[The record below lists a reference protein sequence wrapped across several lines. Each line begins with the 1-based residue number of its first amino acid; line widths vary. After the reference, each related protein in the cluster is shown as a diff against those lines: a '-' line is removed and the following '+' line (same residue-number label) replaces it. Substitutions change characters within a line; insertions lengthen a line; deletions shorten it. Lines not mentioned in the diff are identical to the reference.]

1 MRKLQPGEAGVPAV
15 VPQRQAEGRWETVAT
30 ARQATRWQAT
40 VYVRTSA
47 GVRRKLVRVAR
58 TRSRVVT
65 AIEDAIR
72 DALEDDRTFTRDT
85 PLADLVRHWVS
96 DHLPRED
103 AGYAENTVERYTIA
117 WNAYLVGQPLL
128 RLPIKSAND
137 GQRLRQM
144 LREIADT
151 KGTATARSCRAV
163 LSGSLDL
170 AFEDRVIDFNA
181 MKTIGPVK
189 AEVVKESQ
197 RDFTRAFT
205 RSERDEVIAYAD
217 ELVKEAQIRNT
228 RTRLK
233 ARAAADLTAFMAG
246 TGVRVT
252 EARSIDWGTYNS
264 ETGRV
269 FAPGTKSST
278 APRWLNLP
286 DWLNDRMKARLK
298 ETGGIGYA
306 FTPSHGARPDVMWE
320 QSNCSSALR
329 RILDGAGHEWAI
341 PHTFRR
347 TVASLLDD
355 AGAPVRRIADQ
366 LGIDP
371 DTVVKHY
378 LGRDLSG
385 DKGDLATHL

>member
-1 MRKLQPGEAGVPAV
+1 MQRLQPGEAGVPTIV
-15 VPQRQAEGRWETVAT
+15 GQRQVNGRWEAVAN
-30 ARQATRWQAT
+30 ARQATRWHAR
-40 VYVRTSA
+40 VYVRTHA
-47 GVRRKLVRVAR
+47 GERKDILRTAKTRARVI
-58 TRSRVVT
+58 T
-65 AIEDAIR
+65 AIDDAIR
-72 DALEDDRTFTRDT
+72 DALEDDRTITRDT
-85 PLADLVRHWVS
+85 PLSELVRHWVM

-117 WNAYLVGQPLL
+117 WNVYLVGQPLL
-128 RLPIKSAND
+128 RLPIKAAND

-189 AEVVKESQ
+189 AEVVRESQ

-205 RSERDEVIAYAD
+205 KTERDEVIAYAD
-217 ELVKEAQIRNT
+217 DLVKKAQVRNT

-252 EARSIDWGTYNS
+252 EGRSVVWKTYNPQ
-264 ETGRV
+264 TGRI

-286 DWLNDRMKARLK
+286 DWLNDRMKLRYR
-298 ETGGIGYA
+298 ETGGTGYA

-329 RILDGAGHEWAI
+329 KILDGAGHEWAI

-385 DKGDLATHL
+385 DKGDLASLL